1 MQLHTYVETAFGHIA
16 GTVLTNALQF
26 DTLFVFSYE
35 TKKLVQISKLYQPNV
50 SIELDGILLI

>member
-1 MQLHTYVETAFGHIA
+1 MQLHTYVVTAFGHIA